1 MSCVREMH
9 LLFLLPSLLLFQ
21 PLKPCSIFVLSGDF
35 ASEDPQTFVPWSS
48 FIAAII
54 CHAAGKLLRFG
65 RKGKG
70 VLTRISAGVFHVE
83 VAPQCLGFLSS
94 LLCDPRQAV
103 APQHNTHKRPA
114 WPAFCRDSLFHLLP
128 ENQELPHAASNE
140 MKTDINPSAK
150 PQHVT

>member
-9 LLFLLPSLLLFQ
+9 LLFLLPSLLLQ
-21 PLKPCSIFVLSGDF
+21 PLNPCNIFVLSSDLT
-35 ASEDPQTFVPWSS
+35 SKDPLFFHRGSS
-48 FIAAII
+48 IAVII
-54 CHAAGKLLRFG
+54 CCAAGKLLRFG

-70 VLTRISAGVFHVE
+70 RVLPESWLVFSAWRLL
-83 VAPQCLGFLSS
+83 PSCPGFLSS
-94 LLCDPRQAV
+94 FLCDPWQAE
-103 APQHNTHKRPA
+103 ASHHSTHKNPA
-114 WPAFCRDSLFHLLP
+114 QPAFCRDSLSHLLP